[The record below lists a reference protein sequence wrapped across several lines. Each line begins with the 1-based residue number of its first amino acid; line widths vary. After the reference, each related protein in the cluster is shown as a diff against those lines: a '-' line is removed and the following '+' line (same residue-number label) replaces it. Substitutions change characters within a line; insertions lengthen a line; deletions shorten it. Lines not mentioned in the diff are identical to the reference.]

1 MTIIYKSESFKSN
14 AGLNMFIEQY
24 ADKPDF
30 VKYWRYGAEGR
41 TWSKDLLSRPNKK
54 RLIENY

>member
-1 MTIIYKSESFKSN
+1 MI
-14 AGLNMFIEQY
+14 MFIEQY

-30 VKYWRYGAEGR
+30 VKFWRYGTEGR
-41 TWSKDLLSRPNKK
+41 IWKNCLLSKPNKK